1 MACFLTGCS
10 DSVPGL
16 CCARWLDTGE
26 GKKVR
31 RGRQGTVVR
40 KPSGWALE
48 KLVMPS
54 IIWAYATVWQSQSH
68 ALCSRLAICH
78 SRKMIHVSVTY
89 ESICMCS
96 LYEHWYFWDFF
107 FCLFQL
113 ISHHNNLF
121 KQGIVKY
128 SNKLQDVF
136 FIIDSHNTSLSWI
149 LCTYWKLKLKWH

>member
-31 RGRQGTVVR
+31 RGRQGTAVR

-48 KLVMPS
+48 KLAMPS

-78 SRKMIHVSVTY
+78 SRKMIHIDSHMNQYVCAVFMNTG
-89 ESICMCS
+89 IFGI
-96 LYEHWYFWDFF
+96 LFF
-107 FCLFQL
+107 IFV
-113 ISHHNNLF
+113 HHNNLF

-149 LCTYWKLKLKWH
+149 LWTHWKLKLKWH